1 MMSERIIRGGPVRAR
16 DLRSAI
22 KELGFEPGVVSTF
35 ERFLDEFA
43 TYRKQQRDLV
53 QLVDQCIEQVSM
65 MVQIGSSMKDQ
76 LEQLK
81 RTRDISDEVTHG
93 DH

>member
-1 MMSERIIRGGPVRAR
+1 MSERIIRGGPVRAR
-16 DLRSAI
+16 DLRAAI
-22 KELGFEPGVVSTF
+22 KELGFEPGVVTTM

-43 TYRKQQRDLV
+43 THRQQQRELV

-65 MVQIGSSMKDQ
+65 MITVGTTMRDQ

-81 RTRDISDEVTHG
+81 RERDISDEVTHG